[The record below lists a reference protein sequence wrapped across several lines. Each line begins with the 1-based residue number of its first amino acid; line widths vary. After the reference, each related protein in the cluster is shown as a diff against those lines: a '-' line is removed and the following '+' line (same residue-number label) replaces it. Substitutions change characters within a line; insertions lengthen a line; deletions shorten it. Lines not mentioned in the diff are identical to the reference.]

1 MQLTDIYTTNEF
13 KDCWIYIEMPPENQ
27 LEILS
32 LVLSKFMWRFK
43 RQLKRQHHCT
53 CLTELASLCHRHGA
67 VQL

>member
-32 LVLSKFMWRFK
+32 LLY
-43 RQLKRQHHCT
+43 
-53 CLTELASLCHRHGA
+53 SLNLCGDLRDN
-67 VQL
+67 